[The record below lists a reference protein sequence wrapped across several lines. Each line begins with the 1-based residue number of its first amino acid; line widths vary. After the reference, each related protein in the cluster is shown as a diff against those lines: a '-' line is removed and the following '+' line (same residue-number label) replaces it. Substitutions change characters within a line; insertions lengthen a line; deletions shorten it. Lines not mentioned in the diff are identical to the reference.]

1 MKAIHL
7 HGPALDAT
15 GAFHD
20 AGAELTITK
29 SGKAGTIGEDEAK
42 ALVASGRA
50 IDAAKVPASEQGKA
64 EA

>member
-7 HGPALDAT
+7 HGPAVDAT

-20 AGAELTITK
+20 AGNELTITK
-29 SGKAGTIGEDEAK
+29 SGKAGTIGEDDAK
-42 ALVASGRA
+42 ELVAGGRA
-50 IDAAKVPASEQGKA
+50 IDAAKAPAVEQGRA